1 MEVVGQK
8 RLADKV
14 TNILDRI
21 EMELDEADKNIGE
34 AMHLV
39 DLDND
44 GLVSSAIFFKKFL
57 TWHAEGKALLQ
68 HIVVAI
74 HTQMHV
80 IAEEF

>member
-1 MEVVGQK
+1 MDRPEKLVEVVGQQ

-21 EMELDEADKNIGE
+21 ETELDEADTNIGQ

-44 GLVSSAIFFKKFL
+44 GLVRA
-57 TWHAEGKALLQ
+57 WHRDLLG
-68 HIVVAI
+68 HAWKLVFSII
-74 HTQMHV
+74 SNRSGSP
-80 IAEEF
+80 ES

>member
-1 MEVVGQK
+1 MQVDRPEKLVEVVGQQ

-21 EMELDEADKNIGE
+21 EMELDEADNNIGQ

-44 GLVSSAIFFKKFL
+44 GLVRNILLSASSQGL
-57 TWHAEGKALLQ
+57 KACLQ
-68 HIVVAI
+68 S
-74 HTQMHV
+74 M
-80 IAEEF
+80 

>member
-1 MEVVGQK
+1 MEVVGQQ

-21 EMELDEADKNIGE
+21 EMELDEADSNIGQ

-44 GLVSSAIFFKKFL
+44 GLVRHSSAYSETL
-57 TWHAEGKALLQ
+57 ARA
-68 HIVVAI
+68 
-74 HTQMHV
+74 
-80 IAEEF
+80 

>member
-1 MEVVGQK
+1 MSAVQVDRPEKLVEVVGQK

-21 EMELDEADKNIGE
+21 EMELDEVDNNIGQ

-44 GLVSSAIFFKKFL
+44 GLVS
-57 TWHAEGKALLQ
+57 HCD
-68 HIVVAI
+68 
-74 HTQMHV
+74 
-80 IAEEF
+80 